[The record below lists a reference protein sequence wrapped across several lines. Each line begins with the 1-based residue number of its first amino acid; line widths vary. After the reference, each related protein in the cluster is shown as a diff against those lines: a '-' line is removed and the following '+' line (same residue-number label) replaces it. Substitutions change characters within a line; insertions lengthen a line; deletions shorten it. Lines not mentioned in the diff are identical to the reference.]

1 MADPVQLCER
11 IMDDEGNA
19 VDVVILDVNPA
30 YERHTGIT
38 REQAVGW
45 RVSGVL
51 TPVEPEW
58 LHRYSQVVQTQ
69 KVVCFDEYSAAHA
82 QWFRVCANSMGGN
95 NFSLVFRDITELKQL
110 EAESHQSRIVVN
122 SSDDAI
128 MSQLLD
134 GIVTSWNPGAQAMF
148 GYSAE
153 EIIGKDIG
161 ILQ

>member
-1 MADPVQLCER
+1 
-11 IMDDEGNA
+11 
-19 VDVVILDVNPA
+19 
-30 YERHTGIT
+30 
-38 REQAVGW
+38 
-45 RVSGVL
+45 
-51 TPVEPEW
+51 
-58 LHRYSQVVQTQ
+58 
-69 KVVCFDEYSAAHA
+69 
-82 QWFRVCANSMGGN
+82 MGGN

-153 EIIGKDIG
+153 EIIGKYTG
-161 ILQ
+161 ILR